1 MLGAWLEQGPQGT
14 KDTVADTATW
24 ALHVLTTVGFGL
36 TYSFHEGVRKVPPGH
51 QMTYKEALSTCLGNI
66 ITFAIF
72 PRELLSKPLM
82 PRALR
87 YVGLAAREFQIYME
101 EMLSHERAV
110 SANHSAG
117 SNNLVGALVRASDNQ
132 EQSKGRPSWTGP
144 QSLTDDEIFGNIFA
158 FNLAG
163 HETTA
168 NTIASSLVLLA
179 ANPSYQSWLAEEID
193 QVWDRDPT
201 HYEDIFPGLKRC
213 LAVMV
218 NRKVQGVD
226 T

>member
-1 MLGAWLEQGPQGT
+1 MLGAWLEQGSQGT
-14 KDTVADTATW
+14 KDTVADTATL
-24 ALHVLTTVGFGL
+24 ALHVLTRVGFGPS
-36 TYSFHEGVRKVPPGH
+36 YSFHESVRKVPPGH

-72 PRELLSKPLM
+72 PRGLLSKPLM
-82 PRALR
+82 PKALR
-87 YVGLAAREFQIYME
+87 YVGLAAREFQIFME

-110 SANHSAG
+110 SSNNSAG

-132 EQSKGRPSWTGP
+132 EQSQGQPSVTGP
-144 QSLTDDEIFGNIFA
+144 QSLTDNEIFGNIFA

-179 ANPSYQSWLAEEID
+179 ANPSCQSWLAEEID
-193 QVWDRDPT
+193 QVWNRSN
-201 HYEDIFPGLKRC
+201 YEETFPMLKRC

-218 NRKVQGVD
+218 NGTVYGID